1 MIHRYLVL
9 LGALLNTLLSTLPAH
24 YLIYYLIHHQILVK
38 NHRGK
43 NDSTAKI
50 NRQQYN
56 A

>member
-9 LGALLNTLLSTLPAH
+9 LGALLNILLSTLPLH
-24 YLIYYLIHHQILVK
+24 YLTHQQILLK

-50 NRQQYN
+50 NRLQYN